1 MAYWVIINGVLS
13 AAGAAIARGH
23 PKSIITAFCVA
34 WLTSLNPFL
43 AAGWFAG
50 LVEAKY
56 RKPTTDNFKE
66 LIETESFNEMFKVPL
81 FRVLLV
87 AALANL
93 GSVIGTFLGIYVI
106 LNLVGFNPVDVLQ
119 NFFANIF

>member
-1 MAYWVIINGVLS
+1 M
-13 AAGAAIARGH
+13 
-23 PKSIITAFCVA
+23 
-34 WLTSLNPFL
+34 
-43 AAGWFAG
+43 
-50 LVEAKY
+50 
-56 RKPTTDNFKE
+56 
-66 LIETESFNEMFKVPL
+66 FNVPL

>member
-1 MAYWVIINGVLS
+1 
-13 AAGAAIARGH
+13 
-23 PKSIITAFCVA
+23 
-34 WLTSLNPFL
+34 L